1 METLLKVVSCPFLF
15 PYQPSF
21 NSQMPFFKF
30 LVKCYDFKPLNLAK
44 SSFIFKQKKK
54 TKKIGNKKK
63 RLGVSGNLL
72 LPEDNVG

>member
-1 METLLKVVSCPFLF
+1 METLLNVVWCPFLF

-44 SSFIFKQKKK
+44 SSFIFKQKKQ
-54 TKKIGNKKK
+54 KKIGNKKK
-63 RLGVSGNLL
+63 KAKGKRQPSTS
-72 LPEDNVG
+72 